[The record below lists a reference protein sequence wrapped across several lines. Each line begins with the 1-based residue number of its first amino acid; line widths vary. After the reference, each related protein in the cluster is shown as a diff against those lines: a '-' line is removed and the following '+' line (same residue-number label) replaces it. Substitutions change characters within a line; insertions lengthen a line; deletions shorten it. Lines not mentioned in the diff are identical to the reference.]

1 MARCSFLGLGV
12 MGAPMAKYLVK
23 AGHEVT
29 VWNRTTAKAETWVQ
43 EVGSDKAGMAV
54 SPEEAAK
61 GADFVLSCLGD
72 DPDVMSVYEA
82 LTPVMATGMVLVDHT
97 TASAKLAR
105 SLNELA
111 AGKGAH
117 FVDAPVSGG
126 QAGAETGQLTI
137 MCGGSDDAF
146 AKAEPVMQAYAK
158 QITLIGEAGAG
169 QTAKMVNQICIAG
182 IVQGLSEGL
191 AFAQNA
197 GLDPAKVIEAISK
210 GAAQSWQMENRW
222 QTMVEGK
229 FDYGFAIDWMRKD
242 LRIALEEAR
251 ANGSKLPVAAL
262 VDQFYA
268 DVQDMG
274 GNRWDTSSL
283 IARLGQ
289 EVTHGDSGK

>member
-1 MARCSFLGLGV
+1 MAKCSFLGLGV
-12 MGAPMAKYLVK
+12 MGAPMAGHLLK
-23 AGHEVT
+23 AGHEVI
-29 VWNRTTAKAETWVQ
+29 VWNRTEAKSDAWVETYGGKKASTPAEAV
-43 EVGSDKAGMAV
+43 AV
-54 SPEEAAK
+54 S
-61 GADFVLSCLGD
+61 DFVFSCLGD
-72 DPDVMSVYEA
+72 DPDVMVVYEEVIPA
-82 LTPVMATGMVLVDHT
+82 AREGMVLVDHT
-97 TASAKLAR
+97 TASAHLAR
-105 SLNELA
+105 SLFDRALS
-111 AGKGAH
+111 AGAM
-117 FVDAPVSGG
+117 FIDAPVSGG
-126 QAGAETGQLTI
+126 QAGAENGQLTI
-137 MCGGSDDAF
+137 MCGGSDEAF
-146 AKAEPVMQAYAK
+146 AAAAPIMDAYAK
-158 QITLIGEAGAG
+158 QMTHIGGPGAG
-169 QTAKMVNQICIAG
+169 QQAKMVNQICIAG

-222 QTMVEGK
+222 ETMVNGK

-283 IARLGQ
+283 ITRLGQ
-289 EVTHGDSGK
+289 DVKHGESGK